1 MGLRAVSTVNT
12 AVVHAAYQTGLAR
25 ILTAGI
31 VGLALLQGGAA
42 AAQQSTVDFTVSGSS
57 TIRGWTCTV
66 TGSAQVTAGSS
77 TPVRGFDGGV
87 QTATLT
93 VPVGGFI
100 CPEEEMTEHLLEA
113 LRADEFPEITFRLV
127 RYEASGQGA
136 ATTGTLTILDA
147 TRGVSFP
154 LSLTPSGSGVRI
166 AGEVALDM
174 TDYGV
179 EPPVV
184 MLGLMRVRPQ
194 IRIQFSGMI
203 TP

>member
-1 MGLRAVSTVNT
+1 
-12 AVVHAAYQTGLAR
+12 
-25 ILTAGI
+25 
-31 VGLALLQGGAA
+31 
-42 AAQQSTVDFTVSGSS
+42 
-57 TIRGWTCTV
+57 
-66 TGSAQVTAGSS
+66 
-77 TPVRGFDGGV
+77 
-87 QTATLT
+87 
-93 VPVGGFI
+93 
-100 CPEEEMTEHLLEA
+100 
-113 LRADEFPEITFRLV
+113 
-127 RYEASGQGA
+127 
-136 ATTGTLTILDA
+136 
-147 TRGVSFP
+147 SFP

>member
-1 MGLRAVSTVNT
+1 MAVAHLASRA
-12 AVVHAAYQTGLAR
+12 AGLAR
-25 ILTAGI
+25 TVTAAM
-31 VGLALLQGGAA
+31 VGLALLQAGPAS
-42 AAQQSTVDFTVSGSS
+42 AQSVDFSVSGTSTV
-57 TIRGWTCTV
+57 RGWTCEV
-66 TGSAQVTAGSS
+66 TGSARVTAGSGAA
-77 TPVRGFDGGV
+77 VRGLADGIQG
-87 QTATLT
+87 ATLT
-93 VPVGGFI
+93 VPVGDFV
-100 CPEEEMTEHLLEA
+100 CPDEEMTEHLLEA

-194 IRIQFSGMI
+194 IRIQFSGSI
-203 TP
+203 SP

>member
-1 MGLRAVSTVNT
+1 MAVAHLASRI
-12 AVVHAAYQTGLAR
+12 GLAR
-25 ILTAGI
+25 TVTAGI
-31 VGLALLQGGAA
+31 VGLALLQGDQAS
-42 AAQQSTVDFTVSGSS
+42 AQRSSVDFTVSGTS
-57 TIRGWTCTV
+57 TVRGWTCEV
-66 TGSAQVTAGSS
+66 AGSAEVTAGSGAA
-77 TPVRGFDGGV
+77 VRGLADGV
-87 QTATLT
+87 QAATLT
-93 VPVGGFI
+93 VPVGDFV
-100 CPEEEMTEHLLEA
+100 CPDEEMTEHLLEA
-113 LRADEFPEITFRLV
+113 LRPDEFPEITFRLV

-174 TDYGV
+174 TAYGV

-184 MLGLMRVRPQ
+184 MLGLMRVRPN